1 LRKENVLKILTV
13 ALALFLLCGLYV
25 QSFGT
30 FSLAE
35 MDWNHDGS
43 TSIAEILL
51 AGDYRLDVTQS
62 AGLTCRTIVRLKD
75 GLDVSR
81 ACVADKRAGGDG

>member
-1 LRKENVLKILTV
+1 VLKKLAT
-13 ALALFLLCGLYV
+13 ALILFLLFGLYV

-51 AGDYRLDVTQS
+51 AGDYRLDVTHPT
-62 AGLTCRTIVRLKD
+62 GLTCRTIVRLKD

-81 ACVADKRAGGDG
+81 TCIADNAADGTG